1 MQPSPP
7 QYYILT
13 LGCQMNVS
21 DSERM
26 AAVLEDIGYTKS
38 KTEQEANLIIV
49 LACSV
54 RQSAVNRIYGSIEK
68 WNALKK
74 KQPLVTVL
82 SGCVL
87 PPDRKKLANHFDIII
102 DSQQILDL
110 PVKLAKLKNTK
121 IRIANQGLP
130 AKYADNYFAIKPKY
144 TNNFQ
149 AYVPIMT
156 GCNSFCTY
164 CAVPYTRGR
173 ESSRTPQEILHE
185 IALLL
190 TGGFKEITLLGQIVN
205 KYLVKVDD
213 KFLNWL
219 TKFQR
224 QYKIPK
230 LPELQADYFVNKK
243 IFKFPQLL
251 ALAASLPGD
260 YWLRYS
266 SPHPKWFNNEL
277 IQTLIRY
284 KKIPH
289 HAHLPVQ
296 AGHDYILRKMLRP
309 YSIMEY
315 KKVITSLRKKIP
327 DITITTDCIV
337 GFPGET
343 KKHFQASLALFKKIK
358 FDMAYLAQFS
368 SRTGTVAAKMPDDVN
383 KKEKIRREKELNEV
397 LKQTAL
403 DNNKKLLGTKQ
414 RVLVTNNKKVATSSY
429 VLEGRTV
436 GLKPIRFSAKQN
448 LTGKFVY
455 IKVTKVSPW
464 HLAGKIIKKN
474 CQTIFSAWQ

>member
-1 MQPSPP
+1 MITSPK
-7 QYYILT
+7 YYLT
-13 LGCQMNVS
+13 VLGCQMNIA
-21 DSERM
+21 DSERI
-26 AAVLEDIGYTKS
+26 AAVLENVGYSKVKS
-38 KTEQEANLIIV
+38 ENEADLILV

-54 RQSAVNRIYGSIEK
+54 RQSAVDRIYGRVAK
-68 WNALKK
+68 WNAWKK
-74 KQPLVTVL
+74 KRPLVTVL
-82 SGCVL
+82 SGCILL
-87 PPDRKKLANHFDIII
+87 PDKKRLTNQFDIII
-102 DSQQILDL
+102 DSQQILNL
-110 PVKLAKLKNTK
+110 PTKLSKLKNTK
-121 IRIANQGLP
+121 LKITNQGLP
-130 AKYADNYFAIKPKY
+130 AKYADNYFAVKPKY
-144 TNNFQ
+144 DNNFQ

-173 ESSRTPQEILHE
+173 EISRNPQEILQE
-185 IALLL
+185 IAQLVIS
-190 TGGFKEITLLGQIVN
+190 GFKEITLLGQIVN

-213 KFLNWL
+213 EFLNWI

-224 QYKIPK
+224 QYNIPK

-266 SPHPKWFNNEL
+266 SPHPKWFSDEL
-277 IQTLIRY
+277 IQTLTRY

-296 AGHDYILRKMLRP
+296 AGHDFVLRKMLRP
-309 YSIMEY
+309 YTITEY
-315 KKVITSLRKKIP
+315 KKVITSLRKKMP

-343 KKHFQASLALFKKIK
+343 KKHFQATLDLFKKIK

-368 SRTGTVAAKMPDDVN
+368 PRAGTVAAKMPDNVSR
-383 KKEKIRREKELNEV
+383 KEKMRREKELNKM
-397 LKQTAL
+397 LKKTAL
-403 DNNKKLLGTKQ
+403 KNNKKLLGTKQ
-414 RVLVTNNKKVATSSY
+414 RVLVTNNKKATTSSY
-429 VLEGRTV
+429 MLEGRTV

-455 IKVTKVSPW
+455 LKVTKVSPW
-464 HLAGKIIKKN
+464 HLAGKLVK
-474 CQTIFSAWQ
+474 